1 MTKLFGSP
9 RKKVIN
15 DWVRRDQM
23 SSYGSRDELETSMIK
38 SHGFLGHLA
47 FSSPR
52 SAFWSEFYAKC
63 GLVECEIGLTHD
75 GQYVA
80 LTPASMAKHLGSP
93 TKNAIPTENWAGS
106 RFPISI
112 VGLISPGTCFLCSG
126 PIILAA
132 RVPFQ
137 SLKFIVSPSSRVQR
151 FTITCQVEKS
161 RSLPFLRDG

>member
-1 MTKLFGSP
+1 M
-9 RKKVIN
+9 IN

-47 FSSPR
+47 LCFPR
-52 SAFWSEFYAKC
+52 SAFWSEYYAKC

-93 TKNAIPTENWAGS
+93 TKNAIPNRKLGRVPFYNFHSRIYFAGNLFS
-106 RFPISI
+106 FFGSNHF
-112 VGLISPGTCFLCSG
+112 S
-126 PIILAA
+126 

-137 SLKFIVSPSSRVQR
+137 SQVHCFPNLQSAKVYNYVPE
-151 FTITCQVEKS
+151 VEKS